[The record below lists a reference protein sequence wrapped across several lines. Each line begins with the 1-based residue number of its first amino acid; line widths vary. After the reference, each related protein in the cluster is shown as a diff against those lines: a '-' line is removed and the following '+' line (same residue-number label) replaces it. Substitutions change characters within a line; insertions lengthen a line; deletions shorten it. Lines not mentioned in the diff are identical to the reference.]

1 MANLIM
7 WPNWKYFNFN
17 ITNSIVTI
25 NGLSIVVFTINKA
38 RTKALNRIG
47 PHNKKI
53 LDIILSGM
61 LSDFE
66 ADEIPGNSLNN
77 IRFNIKQ
84 SITHTAYIHYLT
96 LLFYNLC
103 YCSRPFIRVWSKPY
117 KKGEIC
123 SLMVADLICMDF
135 GWIQFPD
142 GKESACIV
150 MKPRKTRTAISCV
163 IRPLLKITKQ

>member
-1 MANLIM
+1 MSYYKID
-7 WPNWKYFNFN
+7 
-17 ITNSIVTI
+17 
-25 NGLSIVVFTINKA
+25 KA

-47 PHNKKI
+47 PHNKKK

-96 LLFYNLC
+96 LLFYNLG
-103 YCSRPFIRVWSKPY
+103 YCSRPFIRV
-117 KKGEIC
+117 
-123 SLMVADLICMDF
+123 
-135 GWIQFPD
+135 
-142 GKESACIV
+142 
-150 MKPRKTRTAISCV
+150 
-163 IRPLLKITKQ
+163 